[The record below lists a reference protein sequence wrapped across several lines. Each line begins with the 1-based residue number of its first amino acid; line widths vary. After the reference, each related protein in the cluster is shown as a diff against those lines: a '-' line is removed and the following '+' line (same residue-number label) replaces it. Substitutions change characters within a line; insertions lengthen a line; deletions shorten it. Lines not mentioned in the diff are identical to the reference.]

1 MCARSISGS
10 LEGPPDDM
18 KLAIPKERR
27 AHERRVAATPD
38 TVKKLVALGF
48 DVIVEAGAGIA
59 SAITDQ
65 AYRTAGAVIAGEE
78 TQTLGNAD
86 IILKV
91 QRPLSAAEGLDE
103 YAMIRPGAM
112 LIGMLAPYQSPEAI
126 REYAHR
132 KIDAFAMELAPRITR
147 AQAMDVLSSQAN
159 LAGYKAVLDAAYEF
173 GHAFPMMM
181 TAAGTIPPARI
192 FVMGT
197 GVAGLQAIATAR
209 RLGGVVSAT
218 DVRPAAREQVQSL
231 GASFVMVETEETK
244 QAETAAGYAKE
255 MSDEYKRAQA
265 QLISETIR
273 KQDVVI
279 CTALIP
285 GRKAPVLVTAEMVE
299 TMKPGSVIVDLAVE
313 QGGNCPLSKPGEV
326 VEHNG
331 VRIIGHINMPSRI
344 AADASA
350 LYARNLLAF
359 LTPLIDKETKA
370 LRIDWADQIVA
381 GTALTRDG
389 RIVHPQF
396 TSADP
401 TPLEAA
407 AGVTPTA

>member
-1 MCARSISGS
+1 
-10 LEGPPDDM
+10 M